1 MGEVG
6 ISPGA
11 ENTSLTRDPEGEAG
25 SMPHDL
31 GGGFPTSRAGGRA
44 RAKTREGR
52 QIVWAE
58 VHKGWWLQRWKYR
71 DGLFSLLLLSW
82 RNSHRPCFLS
92 LVRVEGML
100 EVRRESN
107 KYETVIF
114 WERVRANELWKC
126 SMIARQRFSVP
137 I

>member
-25 SMPHDL
+25 ACLMIWEEVFQPL
-31 GGGFPTSRAGGRA
+31 EQREEQGQRPG
-44 RAKTREGR
+44 REGKLC
-52 QIVWAE
+52 E

-100 EVRRESN
+100 EVRRESD
-107 KYETVIF
+107 
-114 WERVRANELWKC
+114 
-126 SMIARQRFSVP
+126 
-137 I
+137 